1 MPELRRCFTRGL
13 HNAILRCFMHL
24 PHQDELLQR
33 HLRTYL
39 GDVEPAALDELRACL
54 EWITVPAGVTLMSEG
69 DAGDAMYLVMSGRLR
84 AYVKDDEG
92 RPQAVREMGRGQIVG
107 EMSVITGEPRRAA
120 VVTVRDSVLV
130 RLAQPDFDRLLRTSP
145 RLSVVMTRQIIEHL
159 RSREDRY
166 RAARP
171 VTIALVPVSRGVDA
185 TAFARSLAG
194 HLAGV
199 GRVAV
204 VDAASMDQSLG
215 EGMARQPTADAQMSM
230 RVAMRLN
237 EIEGTNDFVLLAAD
251 DAPTPWTV
259 RCCRGADEILLL
271 ADATQTPELHPT
283 ETEYLMRREGSAE
296 SAEILVLMH
305 PRDTRSPRNTNAWV
319 ERRQVVDHVHVR
331 PDVDADMAR
340 LARIESH
347 TAVGL
352 VLAGGGARGLAH
364 LGVYRALAERG
375 IEVDCV
381 GGTSIGAIMAAMVA
395 SGGDASH
402 VTDIARRWFSTG
414 PTGDFNLLP
423 LLSLIKGRRMRRAID
438 GGIQELW
445 GFDPDVRD
453 LWKTFYCVASNY
465 SRAGEHALR
474 RGSLGK
480 ALRASAA
487 IPGALPPVVHE
498 GDLLCDGG
506 TFNNF
511 PVDIM
516 QGARGVGTVI
526 GVDLSTHK
534 PRRYESEVVPGT
546 WALLRDRLRPY
557 AKRRYRFPSLL
568 AYLMNVQILYSTSRQ
583 EGKRK
588 LTDVYLNP
596 PLDRVGMLQWERFDD
611 IVKQG
616 HAHAAEI
623 LDGLAPHH
631 RARLKPAAYAAAD

>member
-1 MPELRRCFTRGL
+1 MR
-13 HNAILRCFMHL
+13 L
-24 PHQDELLQR
+24 PHQDELLHR
-33 HLRTYL
+33 HLRTFL
-39 GDVEPAALDELRACL
+39 GDVEPAAIDELRACL
-54 EWITVPAGVTLMSEG
+54 EWLTVPGGVALMNEG
-69 DAGDAMYLVMSGRLR
+69 EPGDAMYLVLSGRLR

-107 EMSVITGEPRRAA
+107 EMSVITGEPRRAT
-120 VVTVRDSVLV
+120 VVTVRDSVMV
-130 RLAQPDFDRLLRTSP
+130 RLTKADFDRLLATSP
-145 RLSVVMTRQIIEHL
+145 RLSVVMTRQVIEHL
-159 RSREDRY
+159 RSREDRF

-171 VTIALVPVSRGVDA
+171 VTIALVPVSRGVNLR
-185 TAFARSLAG
+185 AFAQSLAR
-194 HLAGV
+194 HLGGV
-199 GRVAV
+199 GRAAA
-204 VDAASMDQSLG
+204 VDAEAIDEVLG
-215 EGMARQPTADAQMSM
+215 EGMARGPMADAETSM
-230 RVAMRLN
+230 HVAMRMNALEGAN
-237 EIEGTNDFVLLAAD
+237 EFVLLLAD

-271 ADATQTPELHPT
+271 ADAAQAPSLHAT
-283 ETEYLMRREGSAE
+283 ESEYLMHREGRAE
-296 SAEILVLMH
+296 AAEILVLLH
-305 PRDTRSPRNTNAWV
+305 PPDTRSPRGTRAWL
-319 ERRQVVDHVHVR
+319 ERRPVADHIHVR
-331 PDVDADMAR
+331 PAVEADMLR

-347 TAVGL
+347 AVGL

-381 GGTSIGAIMAAMVA
+381 GGTSIGAIMAALVA
-395 SGGDASH
+395 SGGDASQ
-402 VTDIARRWFSTG
+402 VTDVARRWFSTG

-423 LLSLIKGRRMRRAID
+423 LLSLIKGRRMRRAIE
-438 GGIQELW
+438 GGIGELW

-453 LWKTFYCVASNY
+453 LWKNFYCVASNY

-480 ALRASAA
+480 VLRASAA

-516 QGARGVGTVI
+516 HGVRGVGTVI

-534 PRRYESEVVPGT
+534 ARRFESEHVPGT

-568 AYLMNVQILYSTSRQ
+568 AYLMNVQVLYSTSRQ

-588 LTDVYLNP
+588 LTDFYFNP
-596 PLDRVGMLQWERFDD
+596 PLDRVGMLQWDRFDD

-616 HAHAAEI
+616 HAHASEV
-623 LDGLAPHH
+623 LDRLAPDDL
-631 RARLKPAAYAAAD
+631 ARLRPATAAAAN